1 MAQVIPETYN
11 PRSMLQKAQL
21 EPEDFVT
28 QETLWL
34 CAWCYRCTERCPQG
48 IQPTEIFLMMRNYA
62 SEEGNIPE
70 NPNRIIKEIIKSGRS
85 MPYDEFIDELRQDY
99 GLPTIGPVPERVL
112 EEQLKIMGE
121 AFQRRI
127 EK

>member
-1 MAQVIPETYN
+1 
-11 PRSMLQKAQL
+11 
-21 EPEDFVT
+21 
-28 QETLWL
+28 
-34 CAWCYRCTERCPQG
+34 
-48 IQPTEIFLMMRNYA
+48 MRNYA